1 MVESWNSA
9 QCWPCPARGHPN
21 HTGFMV
27 PRDSRV
33 LCASPEKMSV
43 LGFVTARLGVLWSGL
58 FWFLMG
64 KMTFPPTSDY
74 NFFLIFCFLLRKYK
88 PHIILNQ
95 TDPN

>member
-43 LGFVTARLGVLWSGL
+43 LGFVTARLGV
-58 FWFLMG
+58 FMVWFVLVSNG
-64 KMTFPPTSDY
+64 KNDISS
-74 NFFLIFCFLLRKYK
+74 NIRL
-88 PHIILNQ
+88 
-95 TDPN
+95 

>member
-43 LGFVTARLGVLWSGL
+43 LGFVTARLGV
-58 FWFLMG
+58 FMVWFVLVSNG
-64 KMTFPPTSDY
+64 KNDISSNIRLY
-74 NFFLIFCFLLRKYK
+74 IFFNFLLSA
-88 PHIILNQ
+88 
-95 TDPN
+95 